1 MTPRPRFSTR
11 LLLGHGGLALICLA
25 LAGALLFVQRWYEQ
39 DRRALLD
46 AALPR
51 FSDMLEVSR
60 LGDTL
65 AETAGALATAVD
77 TAQRRAALE
86 TADRARAD
94 LEARL
99 AALNGSQLEA
109 ATRDRLRAAVADVGE
124 TLETLDALV
133 ARRLQMRQATAD
145 LNARLGMLG
154 DLLPDLE
161 QALLAGR
168 APEAVAGVLETQ
180 DLTFPP
186 GPSGTKAANAIR
198 GWARHAQVTVG
209 MMLAASGAGGGPDL
223 DYLAARAEESLRRAA
238 SAIRAGD
245 RGAMPV
251 MEAVQAELVALSEG
265 VDGADSVFRVR
276 RQRLTMAQNLP
287 AVLERAH
294 QASDR
299 LSAAVTQIIADL
311 EQARAVR
318 AADRALLA
326 PMWTVGIGG
335 VALLGIGLALWSG
348 LVLWR
353 GGLHRLRRLT
363 EAVRA
368 ARDDAPVNVPDHDL
382 LGDEI
387 GVLAQAVGALDAE
400 RRRLAEAVREYA
412 DRQAAVL
419 DMVPAPILVLSA
431 DGRVENANPAAVD
444 LFGRS
449 VTQLVGRP
457 LGELV
462 TEADSDALAEATAHA
477 LAKPGTRSAPLDGML
492 ARPDG
497 EGSRTVTVT
506 VTAPSEAAAATPC
519 LLAMVRAGTVGQCDG
534 ADANREDVSH
544 AS

>member
-1 MTPRPRFSTR
+1 
-11 LLLGHGGLALICLA
+11 LVCLA
-25 LAGALLFVQRWYEQ
+25 LAAALLFVQRWYEQ

-46 AALPR
+46 EALPR
-51 FSDMLEVSR
+51 FSDMLEISR
-60 LGDTL
+60 LGDAL
-65 AETAGALATAVD
+65 AEMAGALAAAVD
-77 TAQRRAALE
+77 DAQRRAALE
-86 TADRARAD
+86 AVGHARAD
-94 LEARL
+94 LAARL
-99 AALNGSQLEA
+99 TSLDGSRLEV
-109 ATRDRLRAAVADVGE
+109 ATGERLRAAVADMGE
-124 TLETLDALV
+124 ALETLDALV
-133 ARRLQMRQATAD
+133 ARRLEMRQATAD

-161 QALLAGR
+161 QALLAGQ
-168 APEAVAGVLETQ
+168 APEALAGVIESRG
-180 DLTFPP
+180 LTFPS

-198 GWARHAQVTVG
+198 RWARHAQVAVG
-209 MMLAASGAGGGPDL
+209 MMLAASGAGGTTDL
-223 DYLAARAEESLRRAA
+223 DDLAARAEESLRRAA
-238 SAIRAGD
+238 GAIRAGD

-265 VDGADSVFRVR
+265 VDGADSVFRAR
-276 RQRLTMAQNLP
+276 RQRLTMTQNLP

-368 ARDDAPVNVPDHDL
+368 ARDDAPVSVPDRDPRD
-382 LGDEI
+382 DEI
-387 GVLAQAVGALDAE
+387 GILAQMVCALDAE
-400 RRRLAEAVREYA
+400 RRRLADAVREHA
-412 DRQAAVL
+412 DRHSAVL
-419 DMVPAPILVLSA
+419 DMVPEPVLVLSA
-431 DGRVENANPAAVD
+431 DGRVENANPAAVG
-444 LFGRS
+444 LFGRPLI
-449 VTQLVGRP
+449 QLVGRS

-462 TEADSDALAEATAHA
+462 IEADSDAFAEAMAHA
-477 LAKPGTRSAPLDGML
+477 LAHPGTRSVPLDGTL

-497 EGSRTVTVT
+497 GGSRTVTVT
-506 VTAPSEAAAATPC
+506 VTAPSVAAAVTPC
-519 LLAMVRAGTVGQCDG
+519 LLAVVRAGTAGQSDG